1 MKFKTIAL
9 ATAFALTSTFA
20 LAQTSGGSAGGSSTA
35 GGPAAAGT
43 STGGS
48 MDGSTTGPTGRPSGD
63 AAMQKNMG
71 TTGTSKQGPGAS
83 EQGADTAASVGAKG
97 DSTEPGKVKD
107 GKTR

>member
-1 MKFKTIAL
+1 MKFKSIAL

-20 LAQTSGGSAGGSSTA
+20 LAQTSGGSAGGS
-35 GGPAAAGT
+35 
-43 STGGS
+43 
-48 MDGSTTGPTGRPSGD
+48 TTGPTGKPSGD

-71 TTGTSKQGPGAS
+71 TTGTAKQGKDAS
-83 EQGADTAASVGAKG
+83 EQGAGTAASVGAKG